1 MKPNM
6 KEKIL
11 IALSDQNLSKHLA
24 DELSNEGYRLA
35 LATTGPET
43 LLKLQSEKPDLAVI
57 DLSLPEKNG
66 YDVLNE
72 KTLDRFITKI
82 PVIVVSNSGS
92 AIEMRRIPSTPSI
105 KDYVVR
111 THVEPEEVVQK
122 ISDTFGHPFTPKHIK
137 DEQRVKVNGKKIL
150 WVEDDRFLGN
160 ILVKKFE
167 TSGHTVLKAS
177 NGEEA
182 FTILNTEKPD
192 VIILDILLPGLTG
205 FEVLQKVRMTESLK
219 KVPVIMLSNMNKP
232 SDIEKAKVLG
242 AQKFLVKAAVSLDQI
257 VKEIEQLP
265 KM

>member
-1 MKPNM
+1 MV

-11 IALSDQNLSKHLA
+11 IALSDATLSSHIV
-24 DELSNEGYRLA
+24 DELATEGYRPIMVK
-35 LATTGPET
+35 TGPAA
-43 LLKLQSEKPDLAVI
+43 LLSMQNDKPDLAII
-57 DLSLPEKNG
+57 DLLLPEKNG

-82 PVIVVSNSGS
+82 PVIVVSNSGA

-111 THVEPEEVVQK
+111 THVEPNELVQK
-122 ISDTFGHPFTPKHIK
+122 VNAALGHPFTEPNAPKPLPQKPLGI
-137 DEQRVKVNGKKIL
+137 KIL
-150 WVEDDRFLGN
+150 WVEDDKFLGN

-167 TSGHTVLKAS
+167 TSGHTVLKAT

-182 FTILNTEKPD
+182 FDILNNEIPD
-192 VIILDILLPGLTG
+192 VIVLDILLPGMSG
-205 FEVLQKVRMTESLK
+205 FEVLQKVRMNEKFK
-219 KVPVIMLSNMNKP
+219 KIPAMMLSNMNKP
-232 SDIEKAKVLG
+232 SDIEKAKTLG

-265 KM
+265 KS

>member
-1 MKPNM
+1 M

-11 IALSDQNLSKHLA
+11 IALSDATLSSHLA
-24 DELSNEGYRLA
+24 DQLSNEGYRPLPV
-35 LATTGPET
+35 TSGPEALT
-43 LLKLQSEKPDLAVI
+43 RMQSDKPDLAII
-57 DLSLPEKNG
+57 DLVLPEKSG

-72 KTLDRFITKI
+72 KTLDRYITKI

-92 AIEMRRIPSTPSI
+92 AIEMRRIPSTPTI
-105 KDYVVR
+105 KDYVVK
-111 THVEPEEVVQK
+111 THVEPDEIIEK
-122 ISDTFGHPFTPKHIK
+122 ISAFFGHPFESKQTKAQKPALTLG
-137 DEQRVKVNGKKIL
+137 RKIL
-150 WVEDDRFLGN
+150 WVEDDKFLGN

-182 FTILNTEKPD
+182 FAILANDVPD
-192 VIILDILLPGLTG
+192 VIVLDILLPGLSG
-205 FEVLQKVRMTESLK
+205 FEVLQKIRMMDALK

-265 KM
+265 KV

>member
-1 MKPNM
+1 M

-11 IALSDQNLSKHLA
+11 VALSDLNLAKHLA

-35 LATTGPET
+35 MASTGPET
-43 LLKLQSEKPDLAVI
+43 LQKLQSEKPDLAVI
-57 DLSLPEKNG
+57 DLSLPEKDG
-66 YDVLNE
+66 YDVLTE
-72 KTLDRFITKI
+72 KTLDRFLTKI

-92 AIEMRRIPSTPSI
+92 AIEMRKIPSTPSI

-111 THVEPEEVVQK
+111 THVEPEEIVQK
-122 ISDTFGHPFTPKHIK
+122 ISGLLGHPYTPQHVK
-137 DEQRVKVNGKKIL
+137 DEQPVKVNSKKIL
-150 WVEDDRFLGN
+150 WVEDDRFLGT

-167 TSGHTVLKAS
+167 TSGHIVLKAS

-192 VIILDILLPGLTG
+192 IIVLDILLPGLTG
-205 FEVLQKVRMTESLK
+205 FEVLQKIRMMDSLK

-232 SDIEKAKVLG
+232 SDIDKAKVLG

-257 VKEIEQLP
+257 VKEIEQMP

>member
-1 MKPNM
+1 M

-11 IALSDQNLSKHLA
+11 IALSDLTLAAHLA
-24 DELSNEGYRLA
+24 DELSSEGYRPLPV
-35 LATTGPET
+35 TTGPEA
-43 LLKLQSEKPDLAVI
+43 LQKMASEKPDLAVI

-72 KTLDRFITKI
+72 KTLDRFLTKI

-92 AIEMRRIPSTPSI
+92 AIEMRKIPSTPSI

-111 THVEPEEVVQK
+111 THVEPEEIIQK
-122 ISDTFGHPFTPKHIK
+122 ISATFGHPFTPKHIK
-137 DEQRVKVNGKKIL
+137 DEQVVKVNGKKIL
-150 WVEDDRFLGN
+150 WVEDDKFLGN

-167 TSGHTVLKAS
+167 TSGHTVLKAA

-182 FTILNTEKPD
+182 FTLLNSEKPD
-192 VIILDILLPGLTG
+192 VIVLDILLPGLTG
-205 FEVLQKVRMTESLK
+205 FEVLQKVRMMETLK

-265 KM
+265 KL